1 MTLLEMKKKILE
13 LIEEI
18 SDSQTLTEDPD
29 IAQKIN
35 VVINQVQYELCR
47 LKKIPAYVELE
58 VKEGDIIRF
67 SDIDKT
73 NEVYQLS
80 LTRGVEHELKADS
93 TIIKC
98 LEDGI
103 LEIDYYKYPIRIN
116 EKTED
121 TYEFELSGDALEIM
135 PYGVAG
141 DILKSD
147 VSNSY
152 GQIYSQRYETMLQ
165 RLDSRYNTGAIEF
178 GEGVDI

>member
-1 MTLLEMKKKILE
+1 MTLLEMKKKILQ

-18 SDSQTLTEDPD
+18 SDSETLTDDPD
-29 IAQKIN
+29 IEAKIN
-35 VVINQVQYELCR
+35 TVINQVQYELAR
-47 LKKIPAYVELE
+47 LKKIPSYTEIE
-58 VKEGDIIRF
+58 VHKGDLIRF
-67 SDIDKT
+67 SDIDSD
-73 NEVYQLS
+73 NEVYQLA
-80 LTRGVEHELKADS
+80 LVRGAEHELKADS

-98 LEDGI
+98 LEDGT
-103 LEIDYYKYPIRIN
+103 LEIDYYKYPTRI
-116 EKTED
+116 TD
-121 TYEFELSGDALEIM
+121 QTSGSYEFELSDDALEIL

-165 RLDSRYNTGAIEF
+165 RLDSRYSTGSIEI